1 VSQGQRYFR
10 PEGVGV
16 FPLNY
21 AARER
26 TVLEVQGKRDRRHIP
41 PVWFWRLL
49 RDDEEAGGEGLSEEY
64 FEQPL
69 IDRRYA
75 PAQAAH
81 LFVNDSAETKGM
93 NRGKVETEG
102 TVEIE
107 MSRAECLRLGVVY
120 QIASDVDGRI
130 EEARPEDDPFA
141 PGDLLYVP
149 QPGDL
154 FMYKA
159 VHFIVHQMADQ
170 DHFGPTE
177 IPSVWKGHASQLKDD
192 ATSPIF
198 GTRADLVPP
207 SSVPPQPVGIGEI
220 RWPG

>member
-1 VSQGQRYFR
+1 
-10 PEGVGV
+10 VGV

-26 TVLEVQGKRDRRHIP
+26 TVLEIQGKRDRRHIP
-41 PVWFWRLL
+41 PVWYWRLL
-49 RDDEEAGGEGLSEEY
+49 RDDEEGGGEGLSEEY

-75 PAQAAH
+75 PAQSVH
-81 LFVNDSAETKGM
+81 LYVNDSAEQKGV

-102 TVEIE
+102 TVQIE
-107 MSRAECLRLGVVY
+107 MSRAEALRLGIVY
-120 QIASDVDGRI
+120 DLALDVDGRI
-130 EEARPEDDPFA
+130 EEAKPEDDPFA
-141 PGDLLYVP
+141 PGDLLYMP

-159 VHFIVHQMADQ
+159 VHFIVHQVADQ

-177 IPSVWKGHASQLKDD
+177 IPAVYKGTAAQLKDD
-192 ATSPIF
+192 ATSPIWN
-198 GTRADLVPP
+198 GDPKRSDLIPP
-207 SSVPPQPVGIGEI
+207 SSVPPQPVGMGEI